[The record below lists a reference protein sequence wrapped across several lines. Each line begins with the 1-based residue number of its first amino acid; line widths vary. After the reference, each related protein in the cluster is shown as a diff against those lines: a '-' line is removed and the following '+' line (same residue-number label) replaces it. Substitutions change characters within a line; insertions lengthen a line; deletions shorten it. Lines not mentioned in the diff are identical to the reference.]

1 MKNFIFTSTIK
12 PSICDRL
19 IDLYESGL
27 NTLGK
32 PKVNGGMLGDKINF
46 KQKKCKESYYDPY
59 FLEFYLKEAGLI
71 QPGVASNPVYNEF
84 TPDARR

>member
-59 FLEFYLKEAGLI
+59 FL
-71 QPGVASNPVYNEF
+71 
-84 TPDARR
+84 